1 MSSAL
6 ARNNRPEE
14 EHERKEKP
22 RRDPGLSWRPE
33 DKDIEEDPRLRRAS
47 DCVEGGP
54 LLNWLLWDEGRRR
67 SKKAYM
73 RQPEIKTILA
83 SCKKVNW
90 KIVTLSLSHSPPVEE
105 GLR

>member
-1 MSSAL
+1 MSPAP
-6 ARNNRPEE
+6 ARSNRPEE
-14 EHERKEKP
+14 EQERKEKP
-22 RRDPGLSWRPE
+22 RSEPGLNWRPE
-33 DKDIEEDPRLRRAS
+33 DKDIEAEPRLRRAS

-54 LLNWLLWDEGRRR
+54 LLNWLLCAEGRRR

-73 RQPEIKTILA
+73 RQPENKNILA

-90 KIVTLSLSHSPPVEE
+90 KIVATLSHSPPVKE